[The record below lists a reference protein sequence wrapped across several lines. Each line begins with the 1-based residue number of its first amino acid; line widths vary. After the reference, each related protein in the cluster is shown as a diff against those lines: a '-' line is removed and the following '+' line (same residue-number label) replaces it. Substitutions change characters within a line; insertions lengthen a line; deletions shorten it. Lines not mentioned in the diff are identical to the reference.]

1 MVSNKKP
8 RKGGGGQGK
17 EEIPNI
23 GSRTWKPEPKPKPQ
37 PKTKEREKEREKEAK
52 KRKTRTWS
60 LVRNPQFKAGLITRE
75 THVAHEIHAPR
86 THGFERVNA
95 IDPAHRLDHPET
107 PPGAFP
113 FDAVCAIGAR
123 GTVCARDVEFVF

>member
-8 RKGGGGQGK
+8 RQGGVK
-17 EEIPNI
+17 ETKKFQISDLEP
-23 GSRTWKPEPKPKPQ
+23 RTWKPNRNHNQER
-37 PKTKEREKEREKEAK
+37 EREKEREKEAK

-113 FDAVCAIGAR
+113 FDAVGAIGAR